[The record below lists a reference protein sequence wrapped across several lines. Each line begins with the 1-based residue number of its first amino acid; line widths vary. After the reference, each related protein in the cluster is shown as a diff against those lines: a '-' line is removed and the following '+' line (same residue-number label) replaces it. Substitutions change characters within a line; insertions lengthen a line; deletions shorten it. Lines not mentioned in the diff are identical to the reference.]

1 MLFHCQAARVLGP
14 PSKFEALKLK
24 VVFMGEEM
32 EKQIPSTIPR
42 AYTLTHC
49 DFTANLTL
57 AVSNGIHSQKLDWQT
72 TLHRDDV
79 VAEWKEIKEEMSLHV
94 HCYVS
99 GSDILQDLVAGF
111 RYHSFSKELPVVLK
125 AVVHLYMEILSYLGS
140 TLSCWKLRYGR
151 TSIQD

>member
-1 MLFHCQAARVLGP
+1 
-14 PSKFEALKLK
+14 
-24 VVFMGEEM
+24 MGEEM

-57 AVSNGIHSQKLDWQT
+57 AVSNGMHSQKC
-72 TLHRDDV
+72 LHVILDDV
-79 VAEWKEIKEEMSLHV
+79 VAEWKKIKEEMSLHV

-111 RYHSFSKELPVVLK
+111 RYHIFSKELLVVLK

-140 TLSCWKLRYGR
+140 TLSCWKLRYGC